1 MTEKEK
7 ISTLEK
13 LKVLINR
20 SVEGNDHVFIFY
32 FSEHSSKSKSNM
44 GINRLTSNT

>member
-20 SVEGNDHVFIFY
+20 NVEENDHVFY
-32 FSEHSSKSKSNM
+32 SSEDSSKSKSNM

>member
-1 MTEKEK
+1 MTKKEK

-20 SVEGNDHVFIFY
+20 NVEGNDHVFVFY
-32 FSEHSSKSKSNM
+32 SSEDSSKSKSNM

>member
-20 SVEGNDHVFIFY
+20 NVEENDHVFVFY
-32 FSEHSSKSKSNM
+32 SSEDSSNSKSNM
-44 GINRLTSNT
+44 GINRLASNS